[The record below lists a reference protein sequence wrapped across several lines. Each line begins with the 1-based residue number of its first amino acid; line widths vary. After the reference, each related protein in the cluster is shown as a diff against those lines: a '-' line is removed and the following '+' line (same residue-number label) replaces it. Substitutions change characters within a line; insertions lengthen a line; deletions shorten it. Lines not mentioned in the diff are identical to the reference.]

1 MKNIHVSAAVI
12 FRTTDDGTK
21 EVFATARG
29 YGDYK
34 GWWEFPGGKIEHDE
48 SGNEIETA
56 EEALIREIHEEL
68 DSKIKVHEKIQTVEW
83 VYPKFHLKMECFRCE
98 LVEGKL
104 TLLEAEDAKWLNAD
118 NLKTVKWLPAD
129 ELILDKVNALFN

>member
-1 MKNIHVSAAVI
+1 MKTIRVVAAVI
-12 FRTTDDGTK
+12 CDSMLAKRK
-21 EVFATARG
+21 IYATARG

-83 VYPKFHLKMECFRCE
+83 DYPKFHLKMECFRCE

>member
-1 MKNIHVSAAVI
+1 MKTIEVVAAI
-12 FRTTDDGTK
+12 IRRGDS
-21 EVFATARG
+21 VFATQRG
-29 YGDYK
+29 YGEWKDY
-34 GWWEFPGGKIEHDE
+34 WEYPGGKVEPGE
-48 SGNEIETA
+48 SP
-56 EEALIREIHEEL
+56 EAALVREIREEL
-68 DSKIKVHEKIQTVEW
+68 DTEINVDKFLTTIEW
-83 VYPKFHLKMECFRCE
+83 DYPKFHLKMECFRCE

>member
-1 MKNIHVSAAVI
+1 
-12 FRTTDDGTK
+12 
-21 EVFATARG
+21 
-29 YGDYK
+29 
-34 GWWEFPGGKIEHDE
+34 
-48 SGNEIETA
+48 
-56 EEALIREIHEEL
+56 
-68 DSKIKVHEKIQTVEW
+68 
-83 VYPKFHLKMECFRCE
+83 MECFRCE